1 MDALTDYDIPTLA
14 DRLRQW
20 GFKPSHAQRL
30 LGSFYRYVGRIDFDR
45 LLIPR
50 ALRTRLEAEIPYR
63 QSRVIARTEAGDG
76 TTKLLIELD
85 DGGTVES
92 VFMPGYRADR
102 AAGCISSQIGCAM
115 GCDFCATAQAGLVR
129 NLTAGEIAEQFLH
142 LKALAIQQGRRL
154 QTIVFM
160 GMGEPMLNLDNVIGG
175 IRRIADP
182 LLGAVGWRNVTVST
196 VGIVPG
202 IDALVFG
209 HTHREFNAR
218 IGGVAVLQP
227 RHWGMALGR
236 IDFEFEPAAGG
247 RWKLVS
253 TRAAQVPVTPA
264 TAPDPAILELA
275 RPYHLLTESY
285 LNTPVAESPVA
296 MDGRLARIRDTA
308 LLDAVHAVQ
317 LHYAQADVSLTALFN
332 PAVSIP
338 KGPVTVRQIASLY
351 IYENELYAVEGDG
364 RMLKDAL
371 ENAARYF
378 LSCANQECAGS
389 PLIAGRVAGYNFDI
403 AQGVEYEIDL
413 SRPEGERIRNLRF
426 RGRPL
431 EENQKLRIAIN
442 NYRAGGSGGYD
453 MFRNARLLWRSSRE
467 IRDLI
472 VEYYSERKLLPAAPD
487 GNWRIVP
494 DAAVRALEQEARR
507 EPGGGR

>member
-182 LLGAVGWRNVTVST
+182 LLGAVGWRNTNVST
-196 VGIVPG
+196 VGIVPAIHRF
-202 IDALVFG
+202 IDARLNVNL
-209 HTHREFNAR
+209 T
-218 IGGVAVLQP
+218 
-227 RHWGMALGR
+227 
-236 IDFEFEPAAGG
+236 
-247 RWKLVS
+247 VS
-253 TRAAQVPVTPA
+253 LHAPDDETRAKIIP
-264 TAPDPAILELA
+264 TARRYRIADIIDAAKRFL
-275 RPYHLLTESY
+275 
-285 LNTPVAESPVA
+285 AESKLFPNIA
-296 MDGRLARIRDTA
+296 YC
-308 LLDAVHAVQ
+308 LLDGINDSDAHARH
-317 LHYAQADVSLTALFN
+317 LADLMEGFRAHVNVIPYNHIGPGVSGT
-332 PAVSIP
+332 
-338 KGPVTVRQIASLY
+338 
-351 IYENELYAVEGDG
+351 IY
-364 RMLKDAL
+364 RP
-371 ENAARYF
+371 
-378 LSCANQECAGS
+378 S
-389 PLIAGRVAGYNFDI
+389 P
-403 AQGVEYEIDL
+403 
-413 SRPEGERIRNLRF
+413 PERIARFLQILHDHKVVAHGRDSRGTDAGAACGQLR
-426 RGRPL
+426 
-431 EENQKLRIAIN
+431 
-442 NYRAGGSGGYD
+442 
-453 MFRNARLLWRSSRE
+453 
-467 IRDLI
+467 
-472 VEYYSERKLLPAAPD
+472 AAC
-487 GNWRIVP
+487 
-494 DAAVRALEQEARR
+494 L
-507 EPGGGR
+507 